1 MSKDELRGTVLLIT
15 GVGWVHLFIDHLLF
29 MFSSSF
35 MGFFFFFFFY
45 NKKSKLNSIKKFV
58 STLIDNANYKSLH
71 PETGLEIKISEFVPW
86 LGNSCYYSSKMNRAG
101 IKK

>member
-1 MSKDELRGTVLLIT
+1 MSKDELRGTVLLT

-35 MGFFFFFFFY
+35 MVFFFY

-71 PETGLEIKISEFVPW
+71 PETGLEMKI
-86 LGNSCYYSSKMNRAG
+86 R
-101 IKK
+101 

>member
-35 MGFFFFFFFY
+35 MVFFY

-71 PETGLEIKISEFVPW
+71 PETGLEMKI
-86 LGNSCYYSSKMNRAG
+86 R
-101 IKK
+101 

>member
-35 MGFFFFFFFY
+35 MVFFY

-58 STLIDNANYKSLH
+58 STLIENDNYKSLH
-71 PETGLEIKISEFVPW
+71 PETGLEMKI
-86 LGNSCYYSSKMNRAG
+86 R
-101 IKK
+101 

>member
-1 MSKDELRGTVLLIT
+1 MSKDELRDTVLLIT

-35 MGFFFFFFFY
+35 MGFFY

-71 PETGLEIKISEFVPW
+71 PETGLEMKI
-86 LGNSCYYSSKMNRAG
+86 R
-101 IKK
+101 

>member
-35 MGFFFFFFFY
+35 MFFFFY

-58 STLIDNANYKSLH
+58 STLIENANYKSLH
-71 PETGLEIKISEFVPW
+71 PETGLEMKI
-86 LGNSCYYSSKMNRAG
+86 R
-101 IKK
+101 